1 MYEGRYR
8 IIVNP
13 NTANEKIYENKNM
26 ILRRAKTYAFG
37 GPLWAKYPQ
46 NEKKIAFYVFNNYLD
61 DNTLRNMYFSG
72 EHSDC
77 GALGVFI
84 GIFDKLVDLSGDEL
98 TITSTTDVKTGP
110 IDIHGICIEWFYE
123 KDYGLY
129 VTKYYYPIAV
139 SRINPYLSLSDTDT
153 YVVQYVLKLRW

>member
-26 ILRRAKTYAFG
+26 ILRRAKTYSFG
-37 GPLWAKYPQ
+37 GPLWK
-46 NEKKIAFYVFNNYLD
+46 EKKIAFYVFNNYLD

-72 EHSDC
+72 KHSDC

-84 GIFDKLVDLSGDEL
+84 GSFDKLVDLSGDEL
-98 TITSTTDVKTGP
+98 TITSTTNVKTGP
-110 IDIHGICIEWFYE
+110 IDIHGICIEWFYAS
-123 KDYGLY
+123 DYG
-129 VTKYYYPIAV
+129 KYYYPIAV
-139 SRINPYLSLSDTDT
+139 SRINPYLSLSDTDA